1 MAEKDTRVGG
11 DLIELSPAEARS
23 ALSWWLEAGVD
34 CVLQDEPRNWLAPP
48 KQKTRAPAKPDAPNI
63 RAPEP
68 QTLEA
73 LKTWLA
79 TGADVPLAG
88 ANARRALPH
97 GPEDAEIMLLCE
109 TPGADADAG
118 DKPITGDAWALTV
131 RMLAA
136 IGIRPE
142 QSYSAS
148 LTCFHVPGRRMTTAE
163 RELCAEI
170 ARRHIRLARP
180 KNLLLFGDGPC
191 VALLGKSLPEAR
203 GTAHKVEGVRAVATF
218 HPRQLIQRPT
228 DKALAWRDLLLLM
241 EDQS

>member
-1 MAEKDTRVGG
+1 MGG

-34 CVLQDEPRNWLAPP
+34 GAVQEDARDWLAPP
-48 KQKTRAPAKPDAPNI
+48 KPRKPKAPGPEEPNI
-63 RAPEP
+63 KVPEP
-68 QTLEA
+68 QTLDA

-79 TGADVPLAG
+79 TGADVPLAN
-88 ANARRALPH
+88 ANARRAVPH

-109 TPGADADAG
+109 APGADMG
-118 DKPITGDAWALTV
+118 PSEQPIAGDAWALTV

-136 IGIRPE
+136 IGFTPD
-142 QSYSAS
+142 QAYSAS
-148 LTCFHVPGRRMTTAE
+148 LSCFHLPGKRLTAAE

-180 KNLLLFGDGPC
+180 KRLLLLGDGPAA
-191 VALLGKSLPEAR
+191 ALLRKSLPQAR
-203 GTAHKVEGVRAVATF
+203 GHLHKIEGVRAVATF
-218 HPRQLIQRPT
+218 HPRQLVQRPS

-241 EDQS
+241 EDQP